1 MKKTGNKKSSVVKE
15 WQDKIKKEEE
25 EFLPANLTNAI
36 DKHCPLPEELLGKDK
51 YVYHAIEFLRKNNHE
66 IWVFR
71 NVIRGFY
78 RNTTKPTVA
87 YEYRIRRI
95 DPPADYRRG
104 ANEYHHLSSPT
115 KAFIFGLKDFVK
127 NFLEN
132 I

>member
-1 MKKTGNKKSSVVKE
+1 MKKTGNKNSVIKE
-15 WQDKIKKEEE
+15 CQDKIKEE

-36 DKHCPLPEELLGKDK
+36 DKYCPLPEELLGKDK

-66 IWVFR
+66 IYIFKD
-71 NVIRGFY
+71 VIRGFY
-78 RNTTKPTVA
+78 RNITKPTVA

-95 DPPADYRRG
+95 DPPLSYDDV
-104 ANEYHHLSSPT
+104 NEYYHLSSPT
-115 KAFIFGLKDFVK
+115 KAFIFGLKDFIK